1 MLSPENRSYFYPGVS
16 TSFIFNE
23 AIPALRDSRFLTFG
37 KLFASWNK
45 TGNVTLTPY
54 QLHNTYSQINGFPF
68 GDLSGFVPSLT
79 NPNPNIKPE
88 FVTSYEVGFE
98 VSVLDHRLHVE
109 GSYVFSDSRG
119 QIFNATTSR
128 ATGYNTARVNAGRLT
143 NEIVELT
150 LNGDIISRPQLRWNA
165 GFSFAYIDNRVK
177 ELYEGL
183 TNINNFRQSY
193 AVIGERF
200 PTLLVSDYKRDPQ
213 GRVVVDAVTGDP
225 IIAAD
230 NTTLGTLVPPY
241 QMGISTLVTV
251 KGFRIGA
258 QFDWRMGGWLYSEI
272 VPAMYAAGTDP
283 RTAEYDRQ
291 PFVWPNSVIETSPGV
306 FVPNTEL
313 TTSSGGRAFWSKQGE
328 VQINTAAKSD
338 FIKLRELSV
347 VYTLPSGALNWQR
360 VVREASIGLV
370 GNNLFIVRHKDNK
383 YGDPEYLYNNTDG
396 YLSFRQVPPY
406 RSYGFTLNVTL

>member
-1 MLSPENRSYFYPGVS
+1 
-16 TSFIFNE
+16 
-23 AIPALRDSRFLTFG
+23 
-37 KLFASWNK
+37 
-45 TGNVTLTPY
+45 
-54 QLHNTYSQINGFPF
+54 
-68 GDLSGFVPSLT
+68 
-79 NPNPNIKPE
+79 
-88 FVTSYEVGFE
+88 
-98 VSVLDHRLHVE
+98 
-109 GSYVFSDSRG
+109 
-119 QIFNATTSR
+119 
-128 ATGYNTARVNAGRLT
+128 
-143 NEIVELT
+143 
-150 LNGDIISRPQLRWNA
+150 
-165 GFSFAYIDNRVK
+165 
-177 ELYEGL
+177 
-183 TNINNFRQSY
+183 
-193 AVIGERF
+193 
-200 PTLLVSDYKRDPQ
+200 
-213 GRVVVDAVTGDP
+213 
-225 IIAAD
+225 
-230 NTTLGTLVPPY
+230 
-241 QMGISTLVTV
+241 MGISTLVTV